1 MQYNISKI
9 KRALTAY
16 SIIRTT
22 FGQWFSPI
30 ITGILINFLN
40 IIVSIGMFLDYLF
53 YPRLRKQKI
62 NAPILVVGNPRSGT
76 TFLHRYLV
84 KHSFGSGTKLY
95 QMLYPSVILQKII
108 RPFLPILEKISP
120 TRHHSTAAHKTS
132 LDSVETD
139 DASLMFRFLDG
150 FFLYG
155 FILCWSE
162 EDLFDWVDP
171 KKRNMAER
179 DFNWLESMWLRVQ
192 IASKSKRTVGKL
204 FSISANVPRFLE
216 RFPDAKLLY
225 MIRDPLNVIP
235 SGLSL
240 VTGVLDKKFG
250 FWNLSE
256 DKRQHYIERLYKAL
270 VELQVRFHD
279 DWINGRIDK
288 NKVMIVRFDDMM
300 SNFESLMDNIIS
312 FTGHDASDSL
322 KVDIS
327 KVAKSQRE
335 YKSKHKY
342 NLEKFGLTEDRIK
355 KDCKDIY
362 ETFLK

>member
-1 MQYNISKI
+1 MQYNISRI

-108 RPFLPILEKISP
+108 KPFLPILEKISP

-250 FWNLSE
+250 FWNLSG

-312 FTGHDASDSL
+312 FTGHNASDSL

-355 KDCKDIY
+355 KDCKNIY

>member
-1 MQYNISKI
+1 
-9 KRALTAY
+9 
-16 SIIRTT
+16 
-22 FGQWFSPI
+22 
-30 ITGILINFLN
+30 
-40 IIVSIGMFLDYLF
+40 
-53 YPRLRKQKI
+53 
-62 NAPILVVGNPRSGT
+62 
-76 TFLHRYLV
+76 
-84 KHSFGSGTKLY
+84 
-95 QMLYPSVILQKII
+95 
-108 RPFLPILEKISP
+108 
-120 TRHHSTAAHKTS
+120 
-132 LDSVETD
+132 
-139 DASLMFRFLDG
+139 
-150 FFLYG
+150 
-155 FILCWSE
+155 
-162 EDLFDWVDP
+162 
-171 KKRNMAER
+171 
-179 DFNWLESMWLRVQ
+179 
-192 IASKSKRTVGKL
+192 
-204 FSISANVPRFLE
+204 
-216 RFPDAKLLY
+216 

-312 FTGHDASDSL
+312 FTGHNASDSL

>member
-1 MQYNISKI
+1 MV
-9 KRALTAY
+9 R
-16 SIIRTT
+16 
-22 FGQWFSPI
+22 
-30 ITGILINFLN
+30 
-40 IIVSIGMFLDYLF
+40 
-53 YPRLRKQKI
+53 
-62 NAPILVVGNPRSGT
+62 
-76 TFLHRYLV
+76 
-84 KHSFGSGTKLY
+84 
-95 QMLYPSVILQKII
+95 
-108 RPFLPILEKISP
+108 E
-120 TRHHSTAAHKTS
+120 
-132 LDSVETD
+132 
-139 DASLMFRFLDG
+139 
-150 FFLYG
+150 
-155 FILCWSE
+155 
-162 EDLFDWVDP
+162 
-171 KKRNMAER
+171 
-179 DFNWLESMWLRVQ
+179 
-192 IASKSKRTVGKL
+192 
-204 FSISANVPRFLE
+204 
-216 RFPDAKLLY
+216 
-225 MIRDPLNVIP
+225 PLSVIP

-256 DKRQHYIERLYKAL
+256 DKRKHYIERLYKAL

-312 FTGHDASDSL
+312 FTGHNASDNL